1 MPAEL
6 HTRPWGRGS
15 QAEDSARHEGGDASP
30 TNPAPGAAGRPG
42 MLKADGGVDE
52 GGGSLSED
60 ATASTEGALKD
71 RRQDK
76 KTTRKKP
83 RQ

>member
-1 MPAEL
+1 MPAKL
-6 HTRPWGRGS
+6 HARQWARGG
-15 QAEDSARHEGGDASP
+15 QTTNSARLEGGDAP
-30 TNPAPGAAGRPG
+30 PPDAAPGAACRPG
-42 MLKADGGVDE
+42 TLNADGGVDE
-52 GGGSLSED
+52 GGGRLSED
-60 ATASTEGALKD
+60 ATALTEGALKD

>member
-1 MPAEL
+1 MGE
-6 HTRPWGRGS
+6 GG
-15 QAEDSARHEGGDASP
+15 QAKDSVPHEGGDAPP
-30 TNPAPGAAGRPG
+30 TDLAPGVAGRPG
-42 MLKADGGVDE
+42 TLKADGGVDE

-71 RRQDK
+71 RRQNK

>member
-1 MPAEL
+1 MPAKL
-6 HTRPWGRGS
+6 HARPWGRGG
-15 QAEDSARHEGGDASP
+15 QAAGSARHEGGDAP
-30 TNPAPGAAGRPG
+30 TTDPAPGTAGRPG
-42 MLKADGGVDE
+42 TLKAGGGVDE
-52 GGGSLSED
+52 GGGRFSED

-83 RQ
+83 W

>member
-1 MPAEL
+1 MPTKL
-6 HTRPWGRGS
+6 HARPWGKDGQTAGSMRRGG
-15 QAEDSARHEGGDASP
+15 RDASP
-30 TNPAPGAAGRPG
+30 TDPAPRAVGRPG
-42 MLKADGGVDE
+42 THKADGGVEE
-52 GGGSLSED
+52 GGGRFTED

-83 RQ
+83 W